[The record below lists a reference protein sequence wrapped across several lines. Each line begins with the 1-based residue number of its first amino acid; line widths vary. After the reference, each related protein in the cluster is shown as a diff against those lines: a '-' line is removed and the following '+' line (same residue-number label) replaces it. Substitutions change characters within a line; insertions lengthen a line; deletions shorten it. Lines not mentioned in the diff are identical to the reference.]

1 MNSRADESSCADSG
15 SEFEAGAIQ
24 STSARHRNAWLVL
37 AIAAWVVAIGF
48 GWWTVAAYEF
58 RHEPAEMAV
67 MFGRWPVGS
76 ALTLAADRPTML
88 FFMHPKCPCTRAS
101 LAELERLWFVQQQR
115 DAKRAPK
122 LVIVV
127 TAPAD
132 AAVEWIA
139 SDTVVRARALEG
151 ALFCI
156 DRDGHEARRFG
167 AATSGM
173 VKWFDRAGTCL
184 YSGGI
189 TASRGHEGDNA
200 GREGVESLLAG
211 VTHPVPG
218 LPAFGC
224 RLCLPPRGSMP

>member
-1 MNSRADESSCADSG
+1 MNLRPDKPCAELEA
-15 SEFEAGAIQ
+15 EFEAGAID
-24 STSARHRNAWLVL
+24 SANAPRRNTWLVL
-37 AIAAWVVAIGF
+37 AIAAWLAAIGF
-48 GWWTVAAYEF
+48 GWWTVSAYEF
-58 RHEPAEMAV
+58 RHEPAAMAET
-67 MFGRWPVGS
+67 FGRWPVGS
-76 ALTLAADRPTML
+76 KLTLADDRPTML
-88 FFMHPKCPCTRAS
+88 YFMHPKCPCTRAS
-101 LAELERLWFVQQQR
+101 LAELERLWFVQQQHG
-115 DAKRAPK
+115 AKRGPK

-132 AAVEWIA
+132 ATVDWIA

-156 DRDGHEARRFG
+156 DREGYEARRFG

-189 TASRGHEGDNA
+189 TASRGHEGNNV
-200 GREGVESLLAG
+200 GREAVESLLAG
-211 VTHPVPG
+211 ATQPVVG

-224 RLCLPPRGSMP
+224 RLCLPTSGSMP